1 LIWLVGPLAVVMFP
15 RLVHSV
21 AKSEKSNLMNLVL
34 VGTAVLSVL
43 GAVSI
48 SLLGPLLVR
57 FVSGGKFVAVASTFI
72 PWYVFA
78 MIPLALANV
87 LLSNLLAKA
96 DFRIAAPLFL
106 VAVGYAVAL
115 TQFHAT
121 PVAMLQTMGVFN
133 SLMFAVCAWF
143 TWVRPRLVEG

>member
-1 LIWLVGPLAVVMFP
+1 
-15 RLVHSV
+15 
-21 AKSEKSNLMNLVL
+21 
-34 VGTAVLSVL
+34 VLSVL
-43 GAVSI
+43 GAISI

-96 DFRIAAPLFL
+96 DFRVAGPLFL
-106 VAVGYAVAL
+106 VAVGYALAL

-143 TWVRPRLVEG
+143 TWIRPRHSAG